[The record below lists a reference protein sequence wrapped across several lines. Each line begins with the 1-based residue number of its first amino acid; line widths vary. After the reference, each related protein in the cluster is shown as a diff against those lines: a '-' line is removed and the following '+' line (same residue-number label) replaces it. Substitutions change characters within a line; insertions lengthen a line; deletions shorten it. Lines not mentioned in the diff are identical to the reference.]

1 MKLQRTTLVLLVLAI
16 LLGGFVY
23 FYEFQWRSQQEQV
36 KKKKQQLFSFK
47 EDDVKALKITTPSET
62 INLERSPEAGKT
74 KWLMKSPDNVP
85 ANDGTVAYLLNLLE
99 TESTEQSV
107 NTPPSELAQFGLKQ
121 PQATIDI
128 TLNNQK
134 THKLVLGKPSF
145 DNRFLYAQN
154 NFATTPDG
162 NFEVV
167 SVSKKFDNAIKRSLS
182 EWKAVENNPS
192 PSPSPGATP
201 TNSTP
206 SPGATPAIPTIKPI
220 PINQSPKAVP
230 NNSGTNSNPSP
241 NPNPTT
247 SPSPKVT
254 PTPTPTPKTPTPTP
268 TLNPASDPTK

>member
-1 MKLQRTTLVLLVLAI
+1 MVLLVLAI

-23 FYEFQWRSQQEQV
+23 FYEFQWKSQQEQV
-36 KKKKQQLFSFK
+36 KKKKQQLFAFK

-74 KWLMKSPDNVP
+74 KWLMKSPDSVP

-99 TESTEQSV
+99 TEKTEQSV

-145 DNRFLYAQN
+145 DKRFLYAQN
-154 NFATTPDG
+154 SFSLTPDG
-162 NFEVV
+162 SFEVV
-167 SVSKKFDNAIKRSLS
+167 SVSNKFEKAIKRSLS
-182 EWKAVENNPS
+182 EWKAVQNNPS

-206 SPGATPAIPTIKPI
+206 AATPANPTIKPI
-220 PINQSPKAVP
+220 PINASPKAVP
-230 NNSGTNSNPSP
+230 NNSSSTP
-241 NPNPTT
+241 NPNPTPTT
-247 SPSPKVT
+247 SPSPKAT
-254 PTPTPTPKTPTPTP
+254 PTPTPTP
-268 TLNPASDPTK
+268 TLNPPSSPTKD

>member
-1 MKLQRTTLVLLVLAI
+1 MKIQRTTLVLMLLAI

-23 FYEFQWRSQQEQV
+23 FYEFQWKSQQEQV
-36 KKKKQQLFSFK
+36 KKKQQQLFSFK

-62 INLERSPEAGKT
+62 INLERSPESGKT

-99 TESTEQSV
+99 TENTERSVST
-107 NTPPSELAQFGLKQ
+107 PASELEQFGLKQ

-167 SVSKKFDNAIKRSLS
+167 SVSQKFENAIKRSLS
-182 EWKAVENNPS
+182 EWKFVENKP
-192 PSPSPGATP
+192 TP
-201 TNSTP
+201 TPTPGQTPTSSTP
-206 SPGATPAIPTIKPI
+206 AATPAIPTIKPI
-220 PINQSPKAVP
+220 PINPSPKTVP
-230 NNSGTNSNPSP
+230 NNSSP
-241 NPNPTT
+241 NPTPTT
-247 SPSPKVT
+247 SPSPQTNAT
-254 PTPTPTPKTPTPTP
+254 PTPSP
-268 TLNPASDPTK
+268 TLNPASAPTKD